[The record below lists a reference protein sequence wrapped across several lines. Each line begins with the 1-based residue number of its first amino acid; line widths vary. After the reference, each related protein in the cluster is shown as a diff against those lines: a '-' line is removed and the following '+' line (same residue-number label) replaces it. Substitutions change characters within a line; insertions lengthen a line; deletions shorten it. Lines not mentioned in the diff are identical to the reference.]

1 MVSSIC
7 KGSQENYRGIMKKKK
22 LDTLVDDIYSKLSV
36 LGEGKQ
42 LDVSEKELDELGESI
57 KTALKSWAH
66 PEPRNSTE
74 TLRMSN
80 IGRPTRQL
88 WYDLNS
94 EESNIPI
101 SPPTFIKFLYGHIL
115 EEVVLF
121 LVRLAGHKVDDEQKK
136 VSVSG
141 VKGHMDCTIDGEVV
155 DVKTASGYA
164 FKKFRD
170 GTLAEQD
177 TFGYMSQLASYEE
190 AMGTRGGGFLALNK
204 ETGELALFI
213 PEELDK
219 PNIKTKISKVRKALK
234 SSEPPEK
241 CYDPIPDGVSGNMKL
256 PRECFYCRHK
266 YECHQDTNEGK
277 GLRIFQYAKGL
288 AYFTTV
294 VKEPK
299 VKELTNEW
307 KKGKKNKKTRKST
320 GA

>member
-42 LDVSEKELDELGESI
+42 LDVSEKDIDELGESI
-57 KTALKSWAH
+57 KTALKHWAH

-80 IGRPTRQL
+80 IGRPERQL

-94 EESNIPI
+94 EDSDTPI
-101 SPPTFIKFLYGHIL
+101 APQTFIKFLYGHIL

-190 AMGTRGGGFLALNK
+190 
-204 ETGELALFI
+204 GEY
-213 PEELDK
+213 
-219 PNIKTKISKVRKALK
+219 NYIKSV
-234 SSEPPEK
+234 
-241 CYDPIPDGVSGNMKL
+241 
-256 PRECFYCRHK
+256 HK
-266 YECHQDTNEGK
+266 G
-277 GLRIFQYAKGL
+277 
-288 AYFTTV
+288 V
-294 VKEPK
+294 VKVMSKMGISTVASYTGSQIFEI
-299 VKELTNEW
+299 VGIDTETTNTYFP
-307 KKGKKNKKTRKST
+307 GTVSRGSFNKQLRN
-320 GA
+320 

>member
-1 MVSSIC
+1 
-7 KGSQENYRGIMKKKK
+7 MKKKK

-57 KTALKSWAH
+57 KTALKHWAH

-80 IGRPTRQL
+80 IGRPERQL

-121 LVRLAGHKVDDEQKK
+121 LVRLAGHKVDDEQRN

-155 DVKTASGYA
+155 DVKTASGFA

-190 AMGTRGGGFLALNK
+190 AMGTNGGGFLALNK

-219 PNIKTKISKVRKALK
+219 PNIKTKISRVKKALK
-234 SSEPPEK
+234 SSQPPQK
-241 CYDPIPDGVSGNMKL
+241 CYDPVPDGVSGNMKL

-266 YECHQDTNEGK
+266 YECHKDTNDGK

-320 GA
+320 GT

>member
-1 MVSSIC
+1 
-7 KGSQENYRGIMKKKK
+7 MKKKK

-42 LDVSEKELDELGESI
+42 LDVSEKDLDELGESI
-57 KTALKSWAH
+57 KTALKNWAH

-121 LVRLAGHKVDDEQKK
+121 LVRLAGHKVDDEQRN
-136 VSVSG
+136 VSVKG

-190 AMGTRGGGFLALNK
+190 AMGTNSGGFLALNK

-266 YECHQDTNEGK
+266 YECHQDTNEGN

-307 KKGKKNKKTRKST
+307 KKGKKNKKTRK
-320 GA
+320 

>member
-1 MVSSIC
+1 
-7 KGSQENYRGIMKKKK
+7 MKKKK

-42 LDVSEKELDELGESI
+42 LDVSEKDIDELGESI
-57 KTALKSWAH
+57 KTALKHWAH

-80 IGRPTRQL
+80 IGRPERQL

-94 EESNIPI
+94 DDSDTPLA
-101 SPPTFIKFLYGHIL
+101 PQTFIKFLYGHIL

-155 DVKTASGYA
+155 DVKTASGFA

-177 TFGYMSQLASYEE
+177 TFGYMSQLAGYEE
-190 AMGTRGGGFLALNK
+190 AMGTEGGGFLALNK
-204 ETGELALFI
+204 ETGELALFR

-219 PNIKTKISKVRKALK
+219 PNIRTKISRVKKALK
-234 SSEPPEK
+234 SSQPPQK
-241 CYDPIPDGVSGNMKL
+241 CYDPVPDGVSGNMKL

-320 GA
+320 GV

>member
-1 MVSSIC
+1 
-7 KGSQENYRGIMKKKK
+7 MKKKK

-42 LDVSEKELDELGESI
+42 LDVSEKDLDELGESI
-57 KTALKSWAH
+57 KTALKNWAH

-121 LVRLAGHKVDDEQKK
+121 LVRLAGHKVDDEQRN
-136 VSVSG
+136 VSVKG

-190 AMGTRGGGFLALNK
+190 AMGTNSGGFLALNK

-266 YECHQDTNEGK
+266 YECHQDTNEGN

>member
-1 MVSSIC
+1 
-7 KGSQENYRGIMKKKK
+7 MKKKK

-42 LDVSEKELDELGESI
+42 LDVSEKDLDELGESI
-57 KTALKSWAH
+57 KTALKNWAH

-121 LVRLAGHKVDDEQKK
+121 LVRLAGHKVDDEQRN
-136 VSVSG
+136 VSVKG

-190 AMGTRGGGFLALNK
+190 AMGTNSGGFLALNK

-266 YECHQDTNEGK
+266 YECHQDTNEGN

-307 KKGKKNKKTRKST
+307 KKGKKNTKTRKRT
-320 GA
+320 NA

>member
-1 MVSSIC
+1 
-7 KGSQENYRGIMKKKK
+7 MKKKK
-22 LDTLVDDIYSKLSV
+22 LDTLVEDIYTKLSV

-42 LDVSEKELDELGESI
+42 LDVSEKDLDELGESI
-57 KTALKSWAH
+57 KTALKNWAH

-94 EESNIPI
+94 KESNIPI

-121 LVRLAGHKVDDEQKK
+121 LVRLAGHKVDDEQRN
-136 VSVSG
+136 VSVKG
-141 VKGHMDCTIDGEVV
+141 VKGHMDCTIDGEVI
-155 DVKTASGYA
+155 DVKTASGFA

-170 GTLAEQD
+170 GTLGEQD
-177 TFGYMSQLASYEE
+177 PFGYMSQLAAYEE
-190 AMGTRGGGFLALNK
+190 AMGTNKGGFLALNK

-219 PNIKTKISKVRKALK
+219 PNIKTKISKVKKALIA
-234 SSEPPEK
+234 SEPPEK

-266 YECHQDTNEGK
+266 YECHTDTNEGN

-307 KKGKKNKKTRKST
+307 KKGKKNKKTRKSI

>member
-1 MVSSIC
+1 
-7 KGSQENYRGIMKKKK
+7 MKKKK

-57 KTALKSWAH
+57 KTALKNWAH

-121 LVRLAGHKVDDEQKK
+121 LVRLAGHKVDDEQRN
-136 VSVSG
+136 VSVKG

-190 AMGTRGGGFLALNK
+190 AMGTNSGGFLALNK

-266 YECHQDTNEGK
+266 YECHQDTNEGN

-307 KKGKKNKKTRKST
+307 KKGKKNKKTRKSI

>member
-42 LDVSEKELDELGESI
+42 LDVSEKELDELGDSI
-57 KTALKSWAH
+57 KTALKHWAH

-80 IGRPTRQL
+80 IGKPERQL

-94 EESNIPI
+94 EENSTPI

-121 LVRLAGHKVDDEQKK
+121 LVRLAGHKVDDEQRN

-155 DVKTASGYA
+155 DVKTASGFA

-190 AMGTRGGGFLALNK
+190 AMGTNGGGFLALNK

-219 PNIKTKISKVRKALK
+219 PNIKTKISRVKKALK
-234 SSEPPEK
+234 SSQPPQK
-241 CYDPIPDGVSGNMKL
+241 CYDPVPDGVSGNMKL

-266 YECHQDTNEGK
+266 YECHKDTNDGK

-320 GA
+320 GS

>member
-7 KGSQENYRGIMKKKK
+7 KGSQENYRGTMKKKK

-42 LDVSEKELDELGESI
+42 LDVSEKDLDELGESI
-57 KTALKSWAH
+57 KTALKNWAH

-121 LVRLAGHKVDDEQKK
+121 LVRLAGHKVDDEQRN
-136 VSVSG
+136 VSVKG

-190 AMGTRGGGFLALNK
+190 AMGTNSGGFLALNK

-266 YECHQDTNEGK
+266 YECHQDTNEGN

>member
-1 MVSSIC
+1 MS
-7 KGSQENYRGIMKKKK
+7 KKK
-22 LDTLVDDIYSKLSV
+22 LNTLVDDIYKKLSV

-42 LDVSEKELDELGESI
+42 LDVSDKDIDELGESI

-80 IGRPTRQL
+80 IGRPPRQL
-88 WYDLNS
+88 WYDMNL
-94 EESNIPI
+94 EDSNTPI
-101 SPPTFIKFLYGHIL
+101 TPPTFIKFLYGHIL
-115 EEVVLF
+115 EEIVLF
-121 LVRLAGHKVDDEQKK
+121 LVRLAGHKVDDEQR
-136 VSVSG
+136 SVTVNG

-155 DVKTASGYA
+155 DIKTASGFS

-177 TFGYMSQLASYEE
+177 SFGYMAQLASYEE
-190 AMGTRGGGFLALNK
+190 AMGTSKGGFLALNK

-219 PNIKTKISKVRKALK
+219 PNIKTKINTVKKALK
-234 SSEPPEK
+234 ATEPPQK
-241 CYDPIPDGVSGNMKL
+241 CYDPVPDGVAGNMKL

-266 YECHQDTNEGK
+266 FECHKDTNDGK
-277 GLRIFQYAKGL
+277 GLRIFKYAKGL
-288 AYFTTV
+288 SYFTTI

-299 VKELTNEW
+299 VQEITNEF
-307 KKGKKNKKTRKST
+307 KKSKARKKKS
-320 GA
+320 

>member
-1 MVSSIC
+1 
-7 KGSQENYRGIMKKKK
+7 MKKKT

-42 LDVSEKELDELGESI
+42 LDVSEKDIDELGESI
-57 KTALKSWAH
+57 KTALKHWAH

-121 LVRLAGHKVDDEQKK
+121 LVRLAGHKVDDEQRN
-136 VSVSG
+136 VSVKG

-190 AMGTRGGGFLALNK
+190 AMGTNSGGFLALNK

-266 YECHQDTNEGK
+266 YECHQDTNEGN

-307 KKGKKNKKTRKST
+307 KKGKKNKKTRK
-320 GA
+320 

>member
-1 MVSSIC
+1 
-7 KGSQENYRGIMKKKK
+7 MKKKK

-42 LDVSEKELDELGESI
+42 LDVSEKDLDELGESI
-57 KTALKSWAH
+57 KTALKNWAH

-80 IGRPTRQL
+80 KGRPTRQL

-121 LVRLAGHKVDDEQKK
+121 LVRLAGHKVDDEQRN
-136 VSVSG
+136 VSVKG

-190 AMGTRGGGFLALNK
+190 AMGTNSGGFLALNK

-219 PNIKTKISKVRKALK
+219 PNIKTKIS
-234 SSEPPEK
+234 
-241 CYDPIPDGVSGNMKL
+241 
-256 PRECFYCRHK
+256 
-266 YECHQDTNEGK
+266 
-277 GLRIFQYAKGL
+277 
-288 AYFTTV
+288 
-294 VKEPK
+294 
-299 VKELTNEW
+299 
-307 KKGKKNKKTRKST
+307 
-320 GA
+320 

>member
-1 MVSSIC
+1 
-7 KGSQENYRGIMKKKK
+7 MKKKK

-42 LDVSEKELDELGESI
+42 LDVSEKDIDELGESI
-57 KTALKSWAH
+57 KTALKHWAH

-80 IGRPTRQL
+80 IGRPERQL

-121 LVRLAGHKVDDEQKK
+121 LVRLAGHKVDDEQRN

-155 DVKTASGYA
+155 DVKTASGFA

-190 AMGTRGGGFLALNK
+190 AMGTNGGGFLALNK

-219 PNIKTKISKVRKALK
+219 PNIKTKISRVKKALK
-234 SSEPPEK
+234 SSQPPQK
-241 CYDPIPDGVSGNMKL
+241 CYDPVPDGVSGNMKL

-266 YECHQDTNEGK
+266 YECHKDTNDGK

-307 KKGKKNKKTRKST
+307 KKGKKNKKTRKSS

>member
-1 MVSSIC
+1 
-7 KGSQENYRGIMKKKK
+7 MKKKK

-42 LDVSEKELDELGESI
+42 LDVSEKDIDELGESI
-57 KTALKSWAH
+57 KTALKNWAH

-121 LVRLAGHKVDDEQKK
+121 LVRLAGHKVDDEQRN
-136 VSVSG
+136 VSVKG

-190 AMGTRGGGFLALNK
+190 AMGTNSGGFLALNK

-266 YECHQDTNEGK
+266 YECHQDTNEGN

>member
-1 MVSSIC
+1 
-7 KGSQENYRGIMKKKK
+7 MKKKK

-57 KTALKSWAH
+57 KTALKNWAH

-121 LVRLAGHKVDDEQKK
+121 LVRLAGHKVDDEQRN
-136 VSVSG
+136 VSVKG

-190 AMGTRGGGFLALNK
+190 AMGTNSGGFLALNK

-266 YECHQDTNEGK
+266 YECHQDTNEGN

-307 KKGKKNKKTRKST
+307 KKGKKNKKTRK
-320 GA
+320 

>member
-1 MVSSIC
+1 
-7 KGSQENYRGIMKKKK
+7 MKKKK

-42 LDVSEKELDELGESI
+42 LDVSEKELDELGDSI
-57 KTALKSWAH
+57 KTALKHWAH

-80 IGRPTRQL
+80 IGKPERQL

-121 LVRLAGHKVDDEQKK
+121 LVRLAGHKVDDEQRN

-155 DVKTASGYA
+155 DVKTASGFA

-190 AMGTRGGGFLALNK
+190 AMGTNGGGFLALNK

-219 PNIKTKISKVRKALK
+219 PNIKTKISRVKKALK
-234 SSEPPEK
+234 SSQPPQK
-241 CYDPIPDGVSGNMKL
+241 CYDPVPDGVSGNMKL

-266 YECHQDTNEGK
+266 YECHKDTNDGK

-320 GA
+320 GS

>member
-1 MVSSIC
+1 
-7 KGSQENYRGIMKKKK
+7 MKKKT

-42 LDVSEKELDELGESI
+42 LAVSEKDLDDLGESI
-57 KTALKSWAH
+57 KTALKNWAH

-80 IGRPTRQL
+80 IGRPERQL

-94 EESNIPI
+94 EESNVPI

-121 LVRLAGHKVDDEQKK
+121 LVRLAGHKVDDEQRN
-136 VSVSG
+136 VSVKG
-141 VKGHMDCTIDGEVV
+141 IKGHMDCTIDGEVV

-177 TFGYMSQLASYEE
+177 TFGYMSQLAGYEE
-190 AMGTRGGGFLALNK
+190 AMGTEGGGFLALNK
-204 ETGELALFI
+204 ETGELALFR

-219 PNIKTKISKVRKALK
+219 PNIKTKISRVKKSLK
-234 SSEPPEK
+234 SSQPPQK
-241 CYDPIPDGVSGNMKL
+241 CYDPVPDGVSGNMKL

-266 YECHQDTNEGK
+266 YECHKDTNDGK

-307 KKGKKNKKTRKST
+307 KKGKKNTKTRKRT
-320 GA
+320 NA

>member
-1 MVSSIC
+1 
-7 KGSQENYRGIMKKKK
+7 MKKKT

-42 LDVSEKELDELGESI
+42 LDVSEKDIDELGESI
-57 KTALKSWAH
+57 KTALKHWAH

-80 IGRPTRQL
+80 IGRPERQL

-121 LVRLAGHKVDDEQKK
+121 LVRLAGHKVDDEQRN

-155 DVKTASGYA
+155 DVKTASGFA

-190 AMGTRGGGFLALNK
+190 AMGTNGGGFLALNK

-219 PNIKTKISKVRKALK
+219 PNIKTKISRVKKALK
-234 SSEPPEK
+234 SSQPPQK
-241 CYDPIPDGVSGNMKL
+241 CYDPVPDGVSGNMKL

-266 YECHQDTNEGK
+266 YECHKDTNDGK

-307 KKGKKNKKTRKST
+307 KKGKKNKKTGKSS

>member
-1 MVSSIC
+1 
-7 KGSQENYRGIMKKKK
+7 MKKKK

-57 KTALKSWAH
+57 KTALKHWAH

-80 IGRPTRQL
+80 IGRPERQL

-121 LVRLAGHKVDDEQKK
+121 LVRLAGHKVDDEQRN

-155 DVKTASGYA
+155 DVKTASGFA

-190 AMGTRGGGFLALNK
+190 AMGTNGGGFLALNK

-219 PNIKTKISKVRKALK
+219 PNIKTKISRVKKALK
-234 SSEPPEK
+234 SSQPPQK
-241 CYDPIPDGVSGNMKL
+241 CYDPVPDGVSGNMKL

-266 YECHQDTNEGK
+266 YECHKDTNDGK

-307 KKGKKNKKTRKST
+307 KKGKKNKKTGKSS

>member
-1 MVSSIC
+1 
-7 KGSQENYRGIMKKKK
+7 MKKKK

-121 LVRLAGHKVDDEQKK
+121 LVRLAGHKVDDEQRD
-136 VSVSG
+136 VSVKG

-190 AMGTRGGGFLALNK
+190 AMGTNSGGFLALNK

-256 PRECFYCRHK
+256 PREC
-266 YECHQDTNEGK
+266 
-277 GLRIFQYAKGL
+277 L
-288 AYFTTV
+288 
-294 VKEPK
+294 
-299 VKELTNEW
+299 
-307 KKGKKNKKTRKST
+307 
-320 GA
+320 

>member
-7 KGSQENYRGIMKKKK
+7 KGSQENYRGTMKKKK

-42 LDVSEKELDELGESI
+42 LDVSEKDLDELGESI
-57 KTALKSWAH
+57 KTALKNWAH

-121 LVRLAGHKVDDEQKK
+121 LVRLAGHKVDDEQRN
-136 VSVSG
+136 VSVKG

-190 AMGTRGGGFLALNK
+190 AMGTNSGGFLALNK

-266 YECHQDTNEGK
+266 YECHQDTNEGN

-307 KKGKKNKKTRKST
+307 KKGKKNKKTRK
-320 GA
+320 

>member
-1 MVSSIC
+1 
-7 KGSQENYRGIMKKKK
+7 MKKKK

-57 KTALKSWAH
+57 KTALKNWAH

-121 LVRLAGHKVDDEQKK
+121 LVRLAGHKVDDEQRN
-136 VSVSG
+136 VSVKG

-190 AMGTRGGGFLALNK
+190 AMGTNSGGFLALNK

-266 YECHQDTNEGK
+266 YECHQDTNEGN

>member
-1 MVSSIC
+1 
-7 KGSQENYRGIMKKKK
+7 MKN
-22 LDTLVDDIYSKLSV
+22 LDTLVTDIYSKLSV

-42 LDVSEKELDELGESI
+42 LDVSEEVIEELGESI
-57 KTALKSWAH
+57 KTALKNWAH
-66 PEPRNSTE
+66 PEPRDSNQ

-94 EESNIPI
+94 KESNTPI
-101 SPPTFIKFLYGHIL
+101 SPSTFIKFLYGHIL

-121 LVRLAGHKVDDEQKK
+121 LVRLAGHKVDNEQRK
-136 VSVSG
+136 VSVNG
-141 VKGHMDCTIDGEVV
+141 IKGHMDCTIDGEVV

-177 TFGYMSQLASYEE
+177 IFGYMSQLAGYEE
-190 AMGTRGGGFLALNK
+190 AMGTEGGGFLALNK
-204 ETGELALFI
+204 ETGELALFR

-219 PNIKTKISKVRKALK
+219 PNIKTKISKVKKALK
-234 SSEPPEK
+234 SSTPPEK
-241 CYDPIPDGVSGNMKL
+241 CYDTVPDGMSGNMKL

-266 YECHQDTNEGK
+266 YECHQDTNDGK

-299 VKELTNEW
+299 VQEITNEL
-307 KKGKKNKKTRKST
+307 KKNKTNKQTRKSIT
-320 GA
+320 I

>member
-1 MVSSIC
+1 
-7 KGSQENYRGIMKKKK
+7 MKKKK

-121 LVRLAGHKVDDEQKK
+121 LVRLAGHKVDDEQRD
-136 VSVSG
+136 VSVKG

-190 AMGTRGGGFLALNK
+190 AMGTNSGGFLALNK

-266 YECHQDTNEGK
+266 YECHQDTNEGN

>member
-1 MVSSIC
+1 
-7 KGSQENYRGIMKKKK
+7 MKKKT
-22 LDTLVDDIYSKLSV
+22 LDTLVEDIYTKLAV

-42 LDVSEKELDELGESI
+42 LAVSEKDLDDLGESI
-57 KTALKSWAH
+57 KTALKNWAH

-74 TLRMSN
+74 TLRISN

-88 WYDLNS
+88 WYDFNS
-94 EESNIPI
+94 EDSESTIP
-101 SPPTFIKFLYGHIL
+101 PATFIKFLYGHIL

-121 LVRLAGHKVDDEQKK
+121 LVRLAGHKVADEQRK
-136 VSVSG
+136 VSVNG

-177 TFGYMSQLASYEE
+177 SFGYMSQLAGYEE
-190 AMGTRGGGFLALNK
+190 AMGTEGGGFLALNK
-204 ETGELALFI
+204 ETGELALFR

-219 PNIKTKISKVRKALK
+219 PNIKTKISRVKKALK

-241 CYDPIPDGVSGNMKL
+241 CYDPVPDGISGNMKL

-266 YECHQDTNEGK
+266 YVCHQDTNDGK
-277 GLRIFQYAKGL
+277 GLRIFQYAKGV

-307 KKGKKNKKTRKST
+307 KKGKKNTKTRKRT
-320 GA
+320 NA

>member
-1 MVSSIC
+1 
-7 KGSQENYRGIMKKKK
+7 MKKKK
-22 LDTLVDDIYSKLSV
+22 LDTLVEDIYTKLSV

-42 LDVSEKELDELGESI
+42 LDVSEKDLDELGESI
-57 KTALKSWAH
+57 KTALKNWAH

-94 EESNIPI
+94 KESNIPI

-121 LVRLAGHKVDDEQKK
+121 LVRLAGHKVDDEQRN
-136 VSVSG
+136 VSVKG

-177 TFGYMSQLASYEE
+177 PFGYMSQLAGYEE
-190 AMGTRGGGFLALNK
+190 AMGTDGGGFLALNK
-204 ETGELALFI
+204 ETGELALFR
-213 PEELDK
+213 PEDLDK

-241 CYDPIPDGVSGNMKL
+241 CYASIPDGVSGNMKL

-266 YECHQDTNEGK
+266 YECHKDTNSGK
-277 GLRIFQYAKGL
+277 GLRVFDYAKGL

-299 VKELTNEW
+299 VKEITNEW
-307 KKGKKNKKTRKST
+307 KKSQENKKTLKST

>member
-1 MVSSIC
+1 
-7 KGSQENYRGIMKKKK
+7 MKKKK

-57 KTALKSWAH
+57 KTALKNWAH

-121 LVRLAGHKVDDEQKK
+121 LVRLAGHKVDDEQRD
-136 VSVSG
+136 VSVKG

-177 TFGYMSQLASYEE
+177 TFGYMSQLAGYEE
-190 AMGTRGGGFLALNK
+190 AMGTNSGGFLALNK

-266 YECHQDTNEGK
+266 YECHQDTNEGN

>member
-1 MVSSIC
+1 
-7 KGSQENYRGIMKKKK
+7 MKKKT
-22 LDTLVDDIYSKLSV
+22 LDTLVEDIYTKLAV

-42 LDVSEKELDELGESI
+42 LAVSEKDLDDLGESI
-57 KTALKSWAH
+57 KTALKNWAH

-74 TLRMSN
+74 TLRISN

-88 WYDLNS
+88 WYDFNS
-94 EESNIPI
+94 EDSESTIP
-101 SPPTFIKFLYGHIL
+101 PATFIKFLYGHIL

-121 LVRLAGHKVDDEQKK
+121 LVRLAGHNVDDEQRK
-136 VSVSG
+136 VSVNG

-177 TFGYMSQLASYEE
+177 PFGYMSQLAGYEE
-190 AMGTRGGGFLALNK
+190 AMGTEGGGFLALNK
-204 ETGELALFI
+204 ETGELALFR

-219 PNIKTKISKVRKALK
+219 PNIKTKISRVKKALK

-241 CYDPIPDGVSGNMKL
+241 CYDPVPDGISGNMKL
-256 PRECFYCRHK
+256 SRECFYCRHK
-266 YECHQDTNEGK
+266 YVCHQDTNDGK
-277 GLRIFQYAKGL
+277 GLRIFQYAKGV

-307 KKGKKNKKTRKST
+307 KKGKKNTKTRKRT
-320 GA
+320 NA

>member
-1 MVSSIC
+1 M
-7 KGSQENYRGIMKKKK
+7 KK

-42 LDVSEKELDELGESI
+42 LDVSEKDLDELGESI
-57 KTALKSWAH
+57 KTALKNWAH

-121 LVRLAGHKVDDEQKK
+121 LVRLAGHKVDDEQRN
-136 VSVSG
+136 VSVKG

-190 AMGTRGGGFLALNK
+190 AMGTNSGGFLALNK

-266 YECHQDTNEGK
+266 YECHQDTNEGN